1 MDVAGHNNNGGL
13 KVTDPQ
19 GSTTLS
25 LKERELR
32 S

>member
-1 MDVAGHNNNGGL
+1 MDVVGHNNDEGL
-13 KVTDPQ
+13 KVTDPRR
-19 GSTTLS
+19 STMLS

>member
-1 MDVAGHNNNGGL
+1 VDVVGHDDDRGL

-19 GSTTLS
+19 RSMTS
-25 LKERELR
+25 NLKERELR